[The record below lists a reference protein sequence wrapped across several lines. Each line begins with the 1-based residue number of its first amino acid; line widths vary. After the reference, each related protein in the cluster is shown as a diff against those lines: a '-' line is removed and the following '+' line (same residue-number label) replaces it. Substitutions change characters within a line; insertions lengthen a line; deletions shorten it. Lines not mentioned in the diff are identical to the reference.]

1 VPVVSSR
8 IQQDLLRELDRLPP
22 DQQQRVVEFARA
34 LAASE
39 QKGAPGDVL
48 LKHFGV
54 ISPADAREILGAV
67 EEGCERVDPGE
78 W

>member
-1 VPVVSSR
+1 MARSLTVVFLGNDRWSVPS
-8 IQQDLLRELDRLPP
+8 L
-22 DQQQRVVEFARA
+22 RA

-39 QKGAPGDVL
+39 QKGASGDVL

-54 ISPADAREILGAV
+54 ISPDDAKEILAAV
-67 EEGCERVDPGE
+67 EKGCERVDTGE